1 MPHHLVVT
9 AMGRDRPAVAH
20 ALIAFVSQCG
30 CNIVDSQLAILG
42 QEFTLSLL
50 LSGDWNA
57 LARLESTLPE
67 EAQKLALITL
77 IKRTQQAEP
86 APDRPSATAVLLV
99 PDSPGLISRLTDFIR
114 RQGWDIRALQSVTLS
129 EQQLLRAGVVIRLP
143 AQADLPQAAHAFK
156 AFAQTLGAL
165 QAHFTPTPNQEENPC
180 QS

>member
-9 AMGRDRPAVAH
+9 AMGQDRPAVAH
-20 ALIAFVSQCG
+20 ALIAFISECG
-30 CNIVDSQLAILG
+30 CNIVDSQLAIMG

-67 EAQKLALITL
+67 EAQQLALITL
-77 IKRTQQAEP
+77 TKRTQQAQP
-86 APDRPSATAVLLV
+86 MPDRPSATAVLLV
-99 PDSPGLISRLTDFIR
+99 PDKPGLISQLTDFIR
-114 RQGWDIRALQSVTLS
+114 QQTWDIQALQSVTLS
-129 EQQLLRAGVVIRLP
+129 EQQMLRAGVVIRLP
-143 AQADLPQAAHAFK
+143 AQSDLRQAAQQFK